1 MILFVCALGIG
12 RGPDVILI
20 NGLHNPVL
28 DNVFTFVTRLGE
40 GWIFVP
46 FFVLSLFRRFAWSV
60 VCLVVAAGHGIL
72 SSIVKRLIFPHVMR
86 PAGVLDN
93 DLLYFVPGVEV
104 HTQYSFPSGHTA
116 TIFCAAVFASLLFRN
131 RTAAIVLM
139 LVALLVGIS
148 RVYLLQHFLL
158 DVAGGALLGT
168 AVSLVTWYLIERSR
182 VPEWMN
188 RSLTLRKQRT

>member
-1 MILFVCALGIG
+1 MSLFVCALAIG

-28 DNVFTFVTRLGE
+28 DTVFTYVTRLGE
-40 GWIFVP
+40 GWILVPLFV
-46 FFVLSLFRRFAWSV
+46 FSLFRRFTYSLG
-60 VCLVVAAGHGIL
+60 CLIVAAGHGIL
-72 SSIVKRLIFPHVMR
+72 SSIIKRLIFPHVMR

-104 HTQYSFPSGHTA
+104 HTHNAFPSGHTA
-116 TIFCAAVFASLLFRN
+116 TIFCTAVFASLLFRN

-148 RVYLLQHFLL
+148 RIYLLQHFLL

-182 VPEWMN
+182 TPDWM
-188 RSLTLRKQRT
+188 SGSFTIRKQR